1 MVTIPFF
8 KNNLLSIDIGFRNIK
23 IVEVEVSRGKEIFI
37 KNFGIASTPKGSIKN
52 GAIQDVRAVTE
63 EIRKVIKD
71 IGVKTKNAK
80 IVMSGTNIISRV
92 FMVENIPGE
101 NLDNTV
107 RMTISQSM
115 PIDLDAHKIDYKVLK
130 EIKDDGVPKVK
141 VFVTAVLKSII
152 KSYIDILVE
161 LGLKPISVDIPAN
174 SAAKFF
180 NRDIVAAE
188 SDTWFK
194 KNKYGKLDQSTFAV
208 LDFGSE
214 TTIVNILKDRVLEF
228 NKVILRG
235 SSNLDE
241 AIAANINKKLDEA
254 ERLKKIQGL
263 APLDLNSGEEQEK
276 IHNSIKDVIN
286 EIIKQIFQCF
296 EFYEKRCFGEKV
308 GKVYIIGGGSQL
320 KGLSTYLE
328 SVLQVPVYHI
338 GLLSIDGIK
347 INEGLDSERL
357 NYLINSVG
365 ITLS

>member
-141 VFVTAVLKSII
+141 VFVTAVLKYYKELHRYISRVRI
-152 KSYIDILVE
+152 KTYI
-161 LGLKPISVDIPAN
+161 GRYPAN

-180 NRDIVAAE
+180 NRDIVAA
-188 SDTWFK
+188 K
-194 KNKYGKLDQSTFAV
+194 
-208 LDFGSE
+208 
-214 TTIVNILKDRVLEF
+214 
-228 NKVILRG
+228 
-235 SSNLDE
+235 
-241 AIAANINKKLDEA
+241 
-254 ERLKKIQGL
+254 
-263 APLDLNSGEEQEK
+263 
-276 IHNSIKDVIN
+276 
-286 EIIKQIFQCF
+286 
-296 EFYEKRCFGEKV
+296 
-308 GKVYIIGGGSQL
+308 
-320 KGLSTYLE
+320 
-328 SVLQVPVYHI
+328 
-338 GLLSIDGIK
+338 
-347 INEGLDSERL
+347 
-357 NYLINSVG
+357 
-365 ITLS
+365 

>member
-214 TTIVNILKDRVLEF
+214 TTIVNILKDKVLEF
-228 NKVILRG
+228 NKVILKG

-241 AIAANINKKLDEA
+241 AIAASINKKLEEA
-254 ERLKKIQGL
+254 ERLKKIQGIT
-263 APLDLNSGEEQEK
+263 PLDLSSGEEQEK
-276 IHNSIKDVIN
+276 IHNSIKGVIN
-286 EIIKQIFQCF
+286 EIIRQIFQCF
-296 EFYEKRCFGEKV
+296 EFYEKRCFGDKV

-320 KGLSTYLE
+320 KGLGAYLE
-328 SVLQVPVYHI
+328 SVLQVPVYHV

-347 INEGLDSERL
+347 INEGLDGDRL

>member
-1 MVTIPFF
+1 MVTIPFL

-23 IVEVEVSRGKEIFI
+23 IVEVETGKNNEVFI
-37 KNFGIASTPKGSIKN
+37 KNFGIASTPKDSIKN
-52 GAIQDVRAVTE
+52 GAIRDVRAVTN
-63 EIRKVIKD
+63 EIKRVMKD
-71 IGVKTKNAK
+71 IGVRTKNAK

-92 FMVENIPGE
+92 FLVENIPGE
-101 NLDNTV
+101 SLDNTV
-107 RMTISQSM
+107 KMTISQSM

-130 EIKDDGVPKVK
+130 DIKDDGVPKVK

-180 NRDIVAAE
+180 NRDIVISE

-194 KNKYGKLDQSTFAV
+194 KNRYGKLDQSTFAV

-228 NKVILRG
+228 NKVILKG

-241 AIAANINKKLDEA
+241 VIAENANKRLVDA

-263 APLDLNSGEEQEK
+263 KSLDLNSSEEQEL
-276 IHNSIKDVIN
+276 IHNSIKSVID
-286 EIIKQIFQCF
+286 EIVKQIFQCF

-308 GKVYIIGGGSQL
+308 GKAYIIGGGSQL
-320 KGLSTYLE
+320 KGLSRYLE
-328 SVLQVPVYHI
+328 SVLQIPVYTV
-338 GLLSIDGIK
+338 GLLSINGIK
-347 INEGLDSERL
+347 INDGLDSERL

>member
-1 MVTIPFF
+1 MVTLPFF
-8 KNNLLSIDIGFRNIK
+8 RNNLLSIDIGFRNIK
-23 IVEVEVSRGKEIFI
+23 IVEVEINRNNEVFI
-37 KNFGIASTPKGSIKN
+37 KNFGIASTPKNSIKN
-52 GAIQDVRAVTE
+52 GAIRDVHAVTN
-63 EIRKVIKD
+63 EIKRVMKD
-71 IGVKTKNAK
+71 IGVRTKNAK

-101 NLDNTV
+101 SLDNTV
-107 RMTISQSM
+107 KMTISQSM
-115 PIDLDAHKIDYKVLK
+115 PIDLEAHKIDYKVLK
-130 EIKDDGVPKVK
+130 EVRDDGVPKVK

-180 NRDIVAAE
+180 NRDIVVAE
-188 SDTWFK
+188 NDTWFK

-214 TTIVNILKDRVLEF
+214 TTIVNILKDKVLEF

-235 SSNLDE
+235 SSNLDD
-241 AIAANINKKLDEA
+241 AIAASTNRDLSEA

-263 APLDLNSGEEQEK
+263 MPLDLNSGEEQEK
-276 IHNSIKDVIN
+276 IHNSIKGVIN
-286 EIIKQIFQCF
+286 EIIRQIFQCF

-308 GKVYIIGGGSQL
+308 GKAYIIGGGSQL
-320 KGLSTYLE
+320 KGLNNYLE
-328 SVLQVPVYHI
+328 SVLQIPVYPI

-347 INEGLDSERL
+347 INEGLDGERL

>member
-23 IVEVEVSRGKEIFI
+23 IVEVEVSRNNEVFI
-37 KNFGIASTPKGSIKN
+37 KNFGIASTPRGSIKN
-52 GAIQDVRAVTE
+52 GAIQDVHAVTN
-63 EIRKVIKD
+63 EIRKVMKD

-101 NLDNTV
+101 DLDNTV
-107 RMTISQSM
+107 KMTISQSM
-115 PIDLDAHKIDYKVLK
+115 PIDLEAHKIDYKVLK
-130 EIKDDGVPKVK
+130 EIRDDGVPKVK

-152 KSYIDILVE
+152 KSYIEILVE

-180 NRDIVAAE
+180 NRDIIVAE
-188 SDTWFK
+188 NDTWFK

-208 LDFGSE
+208 IDFGSE

-241 AIAANINKKLDEA
+241 AIAASINKKLEEA
-254 ERLKKIQGL
+254 ERLKKIQGIT
-263 APLDLNSGEEQEK
+263 PLDLSSGEEQEK
-276 IHNSIKDVIN
+276 IHNSIKGVIN
-286 EIIKQIFQCF
+286 EIVKQIFQCF

-320 KGLSTYLE
+320 KGLGSYLE
-328 SVLQVPVYHI
+328 SVLQVPVYHV
-338 GLLSIDGIK
+338 GLLSIEGIK
-347 INEGLDSERL
+347 INAGLDSERL

>member
-1 MVTIPFF
+1 MVTIPFI

-23 IVEVEVSRGKEIFI
+23 IVEVEVGKGNEIFI
-37 KNFGIASTPKGSIKN
+37 KNFGIASTPKDSIKN
-52 GAIQDVRAVTE
+52 GAIKDVRAVTS
-63 EIRKVIKD
+63 EIKRVMKD
-71 IGVKTKNAK
+71 INVKAKNAK

-101 NLDNTV
+101 NLDDTV
-107 RMTISQSM
+107 KMTISQSM
-115 PIDLDAHKIDYKVLK
+115 PIDLDAHKIDYKILK
-130 EIKDDGVPKVK
+130 EVKDEGVPKVK

-180 NRDIVAAE
+180 NRDIATSE

-235 SSNLDE
+235 SSNLDD
-241 AIAANINKKLDEA
+241 AIVGNTDKKVAEA

-263 APLDLNSGEEQEK
+263 ILPELNVSEEQELIYK
-276 IHNSIKDVIN
+276 SMIGVIDD
-286 EIIKQIFQCF
+286 IVRQIFQCF
-296 EFYEKRCFGEKV
+296 EFYEKRCFGEKI

-320 KGLSTYLE
+320 LGLRDYLE
-328 SVLQVPVYHI
+328 TVLQVPVYTV
-338 GLLSIDGIK
+338 GLLSIEGIK
-347 INEGLDSERL
+347 INSGLDVERL

-365 ITLS
+365 ITL